1 MKAVSIDVTNVGE
14 VDSDETVQC
23 YVKQPRASVPVP
35 QVRLAGFARVHL
47 PANST
52 RTVVVSI
59 APNAH
64 TAVLS
69 PGGDATGNDIYTA
82 GSSVVVEK
90 GAFEVHCGH
99 GQPDFDPHVLTVTVE
114 VVDQGKRL
122 DEC

>member
-1 MKAVSIDVTNVGE
+1 MYTLTN
-14 VDSDETVQC
+14 SLPFPLQC
-23 YVKQPRASVPVP
+23 YVKQPSASVPVP

-52 RTVVVSI
+52 QTVVVAI

-64 TAVLS
+64 TAVLA
-69 PGGDATGNDIYTA
+69 PGGDATGDAIYTA

-90 GAFEVHCGH
+90 GTFEVHCGH
-99 GQPDFDPHVLTVTVE
+99 GQPDFDPQVLMVAVE
-114 VVDQGKRL
+114 VVDQGKRV